1 MLSFTPLTAESKP
14 LLLSYQWAMPSKW
27 TFECLPI
34 WQFLMKYFDRKKLWI
49 DPFAGKYSPAH
60 ITNDLNLKQNTT
72 YHLDALEFLKQFDDN
87 SVDGIIFDPPYS
99 YNQDLISYY
108 EKGNQLLKE
117 GYKVTRGR
125 YGSHW
130 VSLKKEIIRLLK
142 PNAICLSFGWNST
155 GLGKKHGFRKLEI
168 VLVNHGS
175 FHYDTICLAEVKG
188 KYQPKAHQLTKFF

>member
-1 MLSFTPLTAESKP
+1 MLSFLPLIQEPETI
-14 LLLSYQWAMPSKW
+14 LLSYQWTMPSKW

-34 WQFLMKYFDRKKLWI
+34 RAFVMKYFDSQKKWI
-49 DPFAGKYSPAH
+49 DPFAGKYSPAQ
-60 ITNDLNLKQNTT
+60 ITNDINKERSAT
-72 YHLDALEFLKQFDDN
+72 YHLDALAFLQLFSDN
-87 SVDGIIFDPPYS
+87 SIDGVIFDPPYS

-108 EKGNQLLKE
+108 EKGNQFLKE
-117 GYKVTRGR
+117 GYKITRGR

-130 VSLKKEIIRLLK
+130 VTLKKEIVRLLK

-168 VLVNHGS
+168 LLVNHGS

-188 KYQPKAHQLTKFF
+188 HYQPKAGQLAAFF